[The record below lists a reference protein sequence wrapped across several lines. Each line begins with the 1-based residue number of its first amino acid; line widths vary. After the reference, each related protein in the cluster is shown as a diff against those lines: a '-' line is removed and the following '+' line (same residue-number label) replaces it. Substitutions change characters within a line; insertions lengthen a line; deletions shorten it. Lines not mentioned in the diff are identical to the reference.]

1 LTFRFIVDYPNLRH
15 YTGFSWLVG
24 TMYICNSFLLITC
37 HQAV

>member
-24 TMYICNSFLLITC
+24 TMYICVRSCLC